1 MKYKLFLLLAFF
13 VVPLSALAAEY
24 HSGDNVLL
32 ASDQQID
39 SNHYAAGQN
48 IEVYGTVNGD
58 LFLAG
63 DNITV
68 DSENINGDIFAA
80 GNTITIKGTV
90 NGSVRT
96 AGQQVN
102 IMAQVRDN
110 VMFFGQKL
118 DLDTDSTIGGHVN
131 FYGQRANMR
140 GTVGGQ
146 FEGFVESA
154 LLSGTFNKDV
164 ELNLSKGKNL
174 EVVDSAVINGTL
186 YYKAMEEGMIAE
198 GATITKGVNFDQI
211 FSKSKTPWQKF
222 SWKGLLF
229 KFFGTLVV
237 GMVLLYLFSK
247 FFKDGYN
254 WVRSHPWK
262 SLWQGLVLLVITPIA
277 CLLLAITFI
286 GLPLAFVAMSLWV
299 IILYLAKVISAWLIG
314 KFIKEK
320 LFDEKKFSDITV
332 LALGILIYIII
343 SKIPYLG
350 PLVVVIIYLMAWG
363 AFSKMFCGL
372 KCKK

>member
-1 MKYKLFLLLAFF
+1 
-13 VVPLSALAAEY
+13 
-24 HSGDNVLL
+24 
-32 ASDQQID
+32 
-39 SNHYAAGQN
+39 
-48 IEVYGTVNGD
+48 
-58 LFLAG
+58 
-63 DNITV
+63 
-68 DSENINGDIFAA
+68 
-80 GNTITIKGTV
+80 
-90 NGSVRT
+90 
-96 AGQQVN
+96 
-102 IMAQVRDN
+102 
-110 VMFFGQKL
+110 
-118 DLDTDSTIGGHVN
+118 
-131 FYGQRANMR
+131 
-140 GTVGGQ
+140 
-146 FEGFVESA
+146 
-154 LLSGTFNKDV
+154 
-164 ELNLSKGKNL
+164 L

>member
-39 SNHYAAGQN
+39 SNYYAAGQN

-110 VMFFGQKL
+110 VMFFG
-118 DLDTDSTIGGHVN
+118 
-131 FYGQRANMR
+131 
-140 GTVGGQ
+140 
-146 FEGFVESA
+146 
-154 LLSGTFNKDV
+154 
-164 ELNLSKGKNL
+164 
-174 EVVDSAVINGTL
+174 
-186 YYKAMEEGMIAE
+186 
-198 GATITKGVNFDQI
+198 
-211 FSKSKTPWQKF
+211 
-222 SWKGLLF
+222 
-229 KFFGTLVV
+229 
-237 GMVLLYLFSK
+237 
-247 FFKDGYN
+247 
-254 WVRSHPWK
+254 
-262 SLWQGLVLLVITPIA
+262 
-277 CLLLAITFI
+277 
-286 GLPLAFVAMSLWV
+286 PLAWT
-299 IILYLAKVISAWLIG
+299 IIFGLTFATFLTLIMIPVMYYITYTVKTKVKRNRSNRIARRQLKLY
-314 KFIKEK
+314 
-320 LFDEKKFSDITV
+320 
-332 LALGILIYIII
+332 
-343 SKIPYLG
+343 
-350 PLVVVIIYLMAWG
+350 
-363 AFSKMFCGL
+363 
-372 KCKK
+372 